1 MNPES
6 TWRAYGPGRDRAVDP
21 GRLAAEPCPRTAL
34 RIQDGEALLGPAH
47 LERLEAGL
55 AHLGRPAPWLGAAFA
70 EALDEAG
77 ARKGDAILRLR
88 ASASEGVL
96 LARLEVW
103 KPLPEP
109 WRLWPAPHPLGDL
122 RGEPAAAH
130 KGLLGGWSEAALG
143 LARSLGAHD
152 VLCLWPDGTVA
163 ETALA
168 AVALPCGDHL
178 RLPPTEGRVASLAEA
193 HLLPAWAASMGL
205 GLRAGPVTLQ
215 EALARGLRCFNAARG
230 VWQAEVLPP
239 KAP

>member
-1 MNPES
+1 MEPES
-6 TWRAYGPGRDRAVDP
+6 SWRAFGPGQGDAADP
-21 GRLAAEPCPRTAL
+21 ARLAAGPSPRTTL

-47 LERLEAGL
+47 LDRLEAGL
-55 AHLGRPAPWLGAAFA
+55 KHLGLQAPWLAAAFL
-70 EALDEAG
+70 EALAPAEDG
-77 ARKGDAILRLR
+77 ILRLR
-88 ASASEGVL
+88 VSAREGVL
-96 LARLEVW
+96 LARLEAW
-103 KPLPEP
+103 SPPAEP
-109 WRLWPAPHPLGDL
+109 WRLTPVPHPLGDL
-122 RGEPAAAH
+122 RGDPSAAH

-178 RLPPTEGRVASLAEA
+178 RLPPPEGRVASLAEA
-193 HLLPAWAASMGL
+193 HLLPGWAASNGL
-205 GLRAGPVTLQ
+205 GLRTGPVTLQ

-239 KAP
+239 SAP